1 MSRDSIAQASRIIR
15 LERQVR
21 RAQALA
27 CGGAMLVATLLLTG
41 YDRKSG
47 EVVQAERF
55 ELVTTQGVR
64 QAILSADTLGFAL
77 TLLDEKGRPTG
88 ILRLSDEPRV
98 AVQTGRGR
106 EVAGLGSPR
115 VHNLTE

>member
-1 MSRDSIAQASRIIR
+1 MSPDSTTQASRIIR
-15 LERQVR
+15 LERQVQ

-27 CGGAMLVATLLLTG
+27 CGGALLTATLLLTG
-41 YDRKSG
+41 YLGKSG
-47 EVVQAERF
+47 DVVQAERF

-64 QAILSADTLGFAL
+64 QVILSADTLGFAL
-77 TLLDEKGRPTG
+77 TLLDVKGRPTG

-106 EVAGLGSPR
+106 EVAGLGSPK
-115 VHNLTE
+115 VHNLSE

>member
-1 MSRDSIAQASRIIR
+1 MSPDRITQASRIVR
-15 LERQVR
+15 LERQAR

-27 CGGAMLVATLLLTG
+27 CGSTLLAATLLLTA
-41 YDRKSG
+41 YHDST
-47 EVVQAERF
+47 EVVQAERL
-55 ELVTTQGVR
+55 ELVTAKGVR
-64 QAILSADTLGFAL
+64 QAVLSADTLGFAV
-77 TLLDEKGRPTG
+77 TLLDEQGRPTG

-106 EVAGLGSPR
+106 EVAGLGFPQ

>member
-1 MSRDSIAQASRIIR
+1 MSSDLITEASRIVR

-27 CGGAMLVATLLLTG
+27 CGSTLIAATLLLSG
-41 YDRKSG
+41 YNGKAG
-47 EVVQAERF
+47 EVVQAERL
-55 ELVTTQGVR
+55 ELITAQGIR
-64 QAILSADTLGFAL
+64 QVILSADTLGFAV
-77 TLLDEKGRPTG
+77 TLLDGQGRPRG
-88 ILRLSDEPRV
+88 ILRLSGEPRV

-106 EVAGLGSPR
+106 EVAGLGAPK

>member
-1 MSRDSIAQASRIIR
+1 MSPDSITQASRIIR

-27 CGGAMLVATLLLTG
+27 CGAALLTATLLLTG
-41 YDRKSG
+41 YHGKSV

-55 ELVTTQGVR
+55 ELVTMQGVR

-77 TLLDEKGRPTG
+77 TLLDAKGKPTG
-88 ILRLSDEPRV
+88 ILRLTDEPRV
-98 AVQTGRGR
+98 AVQTGRGH
-106 EVAGLGSPR
+106 EVAGLGFPK
-115 VHNLTE
+115 VHNLSE

>member
-1 MSRDSIAQASRIIR
+1 MSPDSTAQASRIIR
-15 LERQVR
+15 LERQVQ

-27 CGGAMLVATLLLTG
+27 CGGALFTATLLLTG
-41 YDRKSG
+41 YHGKSV

-55 ELVTTQGVR
+55 ELVTMQGVR

-77 TLLDEKGRPTG
+77 TLLDAKGKPTG
-88 ILRLSDEPRV
+88 ILRLTDEPRV

-106 EVAGLGSPR
+106 EVAGLGFPK
-115 VHNLTE
+115 VHNLSE

>member
-1 MSRDSIAQASRIIR
+1 MAPDSITQASRITR
-15 LERQVR
+15 LERQVQ

-27 CGGAMLVATLLLTG
+27 CGGALLTATLLLTG
-41 YDRKSG
+41 FHGQPG

-77 TLLDEKGRPTG
+77 TLLDGKGRPAG

-106 EVAGLGSPR
+106 EVAGLGSPKA
-115 VHNLTE
+115 HNLTE

>member
-1 MSRDSIAQASRIIR
+1 MSPDSITQASRIIR
-15 LERQVR
+15 LERQMR

-27 CGGAMLVATLLLTG
+27 CGAALLTATLLLTG
-41 YDRKSG
+41 YHGKSV

-55 ELVTTQGVR
+55 ELVTMQGVR

-77 TLLDEKGRPTG
+77 TLLDAKGKPTG

-106 EVAGLGSPR
+106 EVAGLGYPK
-115 VHNLTE
+115 VQNLSE

>member
-1 MSRDSIAQASRIIR
+1 MSPDSITQASRIIR
-15 LERQVR
+15 LERQMR
-21 RAQALA
+21 RAQAFA
-27 CGGAMLVATLLLTG
+27 CGGALLGATPPLPGYHDRSVA
-41 YDRKSG
+41 
-47 EVVQAERF
+47 VVQAERF

-64 QAILSADTLGFAL
+64 QAILSADSLGFAL
-77 TLLDEKGRPTG
+77 TLLDAKGRPTG

-106 EVAGLGSPR
+106 EVAGLGYPQ